1 MSYRFQCY
9 DPEAGTEFLRY
20 GSTQVSTHNAGQ
32 YRRHV
37 WTDDEESVEAIE
49 FVDLKTHLTRFKQEL
64 QEYD

>member
-1 MSYRFQCY
+1 
-9 DPEAGTEFLRY
+9 
-20 GSTQVSTHNAGQ
+20 VSTHNAGQ

-49 FVDLKTHLTRFKQEL
+49 FVDLKTYLTRFKQEL